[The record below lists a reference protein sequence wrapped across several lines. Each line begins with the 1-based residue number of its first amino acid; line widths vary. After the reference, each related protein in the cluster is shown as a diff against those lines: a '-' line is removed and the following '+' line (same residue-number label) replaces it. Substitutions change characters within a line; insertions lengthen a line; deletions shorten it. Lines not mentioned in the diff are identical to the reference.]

1 VKKEDVMSA
10 LWETTLGVTTVLS
23 IARGLAA
30 LLFLA
35 LMIALYTDGR
45 YRRPRPNVA
54 IIRVDAGEGIKSFND
69 LTEEDIVAA
78 MDRLGLET

>member
-1 VKKEDVMSA
+1 MVA
-10 LWETTLGVTTVLS
+10 LWETASAATTVLS
-23 IARGLAA
+23 IVRGLAA
-30 LLFLA
+30 LFFLA

-54 IIRVDAGEGIKSFND
+54 IIRVDAGEGIKSFDD

>member
-1 VKKEDVMSA
+1 MLA
-10 LWETTLGVTTVLS
+10 LWETALGATTVLS
-23 IARGLAA
+23 IMKDLAA
-30 LLFLA
+30 LFFLA

-54 IIRVDAGEGIKSFND
+54 IIRVDAGEGTKSFDD
-69 LTEEDIVAA
+69 LAEEDIVAA

>member
-1 VKKEDVMSA
+1 MMIA
-10 LWETTLGVTTVLS
+10 LWETASGATTVLS
-23 IARGLAA
+23 IVRGLAA
-30 LLFLA
+30 LFFLA

-54 IIRVDAGEGIKSFND
+54 VIHVDAGDGTKSFGD

>member
-1 VKKEDVMSA
+1 MIT
-10 LWETTLGVTTVLS
+10 LWETASGITTVLS

-30 LLFLA
+30 LFFLA

-54 IIRVDAGEGIKSFND
+54 VIHVDTGDGTKSFDD
-69 LTEEDIVAA
+69 LTEAEILAA

>member
-1 VKKEDVMSA
+1 MVA
-10 LWETTLGVTTVLS
+10 LWETALGVTTVLS
-23 IARGLAA
+23 ITKDLAA
-30 LLFLA
+30 LFFLG

-54 IIRVDAGEGIKSFND
+54 IIHVDAGEGIKSFGD
-69 LTEEDIVAA
+69 LTEEGIVTA